1 MDMKMQ
7 RKSLTMRIVAWTC
20 IAMPLLPS
28 LALAGPVEDAQEHA
42 GKGLELFKKEQ
53 FYDAALAF
61 EEAVKLDPTDARNL
75 FYCGRA
81 WQQVGFWTRAKTLL
95 ERYLVLEKDEALR
108 TKIMPKLTELRNAT
122 PVQIAAALGE
132 ATQKYPQARLEA
144 EAAQA
149 YEKLGD
155 EASLRKAAEFWE
167 LARTAAANAE
177 DRTLFTT
184 NSRRVQARL
193 LEIEQKKAVDPKVEV
208 KTEAKVE
215 AKAEPKVEAKSE
227 AKPAAAVGGG
237 GGKILLIG
245 GGVLLVGGAVLAVLG
260 ASKGQTAN
268 DGAATHA
275 FADYTAYQAE
285 KKSADNMNFI
295 GLGVAG
301 LGAAL
306 AITGGVMTMLQGAP
320 ATEGSVHTSWQ
331 IAPLLQ
337 PNVQGLVFSG
347 AF

>member
-1 MDMKMQ
+1 MSVKMKT
-7 RKSLTMRIVAWTC
+7 KSLTMRLVAWTC
-20 IAMPLLPS
+20 MALPLWPAV
-28 LALAGPVEDAQEHA
+28 ALAGPAEEAQVHA
-42 GKGLELFKKEQ
+42 GKGVELFKKEQ

-108 TKIMPKLTELRNAT
+108 TKIIPKLTELRNAT
-122 PVQIAAALGE
+122 PAQIAAALAE

-167 LARTAAANAE
+167 LARTAAGNAE
-177 DRTLFTT
+177 DRAQFTT

-193 LEIEQKKAVDPKVEV
+193 LEMEQHKAVEPKVEV
-208 KTEAKVE
+208 KTEPKVEPKVE
-215 AKAEPKVEAKSE
+215 AKAE
-227 AKPAAAVGGG
+227 AKPQPPASGGG
-237 GGKILLIG
+237 SGKILLIG
-245 GGVLLVGGAVLAVLG
+245 GGVLLVGGAVIAVMG

-275 FADYTAYQAE
+275 FADYAAYQNE

-306 AITGGVMTMLQGAP
+306 AITGGVMTLLQGAP
-320 ATEGSVHTSWQ
+320 ATEGSVHTSWH

-347 AF
+347 VF